1 MKGLVTYDREVRKDA
16 FHWYRANWS
25 SEPFVHLCSKR
36 FVNRHDP
43 HATIKAYANIDPVRL
58 EVNGSDIGPGAG
70 PDRVFEWE
78 IDLADGVTGL
88 RAVADGPHGP
98 LTDTA
103 ELRLVEEADESYV
116 TPEPARFT
124 AGQDGSAARESW
136 YEQEGLTADPSLYS
150 TWTPIAELL
159 ENRDTRAVLIDILGQ
174 EMFDDPRF
182 EMAGAFTLDFLSGF
196 VPDDLSDDVLREA
209 HERLSVI
216 PKP

>member
-1 MKGLVTYDREVRKDA
+1 
-16 FHWYRANWS
+16 
-25 SEPFVHLCSKR
+25 
-36 FVNRHDP
+36 
-43 HATIKAYANIDPVRL
+43 
-58 EVNGSDIGPGAG
+58 
-70 PDRVFEWE
+70 
-78 IDLADGVTGL
+78 
-88 RAVADGPHGP
+88 
-98 LTDTA
+98 
-103 ELRLVEEADESYV
+103 VEEADESYV